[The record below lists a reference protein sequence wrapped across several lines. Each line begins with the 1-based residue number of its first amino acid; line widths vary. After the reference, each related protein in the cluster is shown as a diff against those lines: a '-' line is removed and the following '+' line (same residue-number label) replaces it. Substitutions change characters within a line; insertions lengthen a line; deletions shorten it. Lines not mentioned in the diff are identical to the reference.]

1 MAYVAQ
7 ESITS
12 VPSHRGPTPNK
23 SPCMSKKK
31 AGIGADCKPVWSP
44 YRKQNEDRVAVS
56 MYILLEYFAVL
67 TLVAMAATGAFGVI
81 SIILVIREGLGW
93 LAVASRQL
101 FLQEGDVSFGRRQSG
116 SKAEVFGQVTRHD
129 APRCQ
134 RPSVES
140 ITIIARPAA

>member
-1 MAYVAQ
+1 
-7 ESITS
+7 
-12 VPSHRGPTPNK
+12 
-23 SPCMSKKK
+23 
-31 AGIGADCKPVWSP
+31 
-44 YRKQNEDRVAVS
+44 

-67 TLVAMAATGAFGVI
+67 TLVAMAATGTFGVI

-101 FLQEGDVSFGRRQSG
+101 FLQEGDVSFGRRQSR
-116 SKAEVFGQVTRHD
+116 SKAEVFGQVARHA

-140 ITIIARPAA
+140 ITRIARPAA